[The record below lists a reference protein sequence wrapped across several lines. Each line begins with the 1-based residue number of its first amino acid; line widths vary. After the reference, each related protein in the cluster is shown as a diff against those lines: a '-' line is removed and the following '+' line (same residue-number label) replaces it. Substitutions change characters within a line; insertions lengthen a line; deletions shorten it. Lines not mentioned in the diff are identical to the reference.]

1 MTLAPDEIGSL
12 IDSMEKE
19 CNQIKS
25 DSMKM
30 SWFMRGGIT
39 YTDILNLSIA
49 EREMINNIIDTNLET
64 TKNTKMPFF

>member
-1 MTLAPDEIGSL
+1 
-12 IDSMEKE
+12 MEKE

-39 YTDILNLSIA
+39 YTDILNLSIT

>member
-1 MTLAPDEIGSL
+1 
-12 IDSMEKE
+12 MEKE

>member
-1 MTLAPDEIGSL
+1 
-12 IDSMEKE
+12 MEKE
-19 CNQIKS
+19 CNQIKA